1 MPPNAIHLLK
11 SRFSQNQAWAMGKH
25 LALQCHLEM
34 TSDMVQKWRIE
45 GEMELKE
52 SANSEAVQQASEMQ
66 QDLAQQC
73 QALNKIASH
82 VYSHWIAGLKP

>member
-1 MPPNAIHLLK
+1 M
-11 SRFSQNQAWAMGKH
+11 
-25 LALQCHLEM
+25 
-34 TSDMVQKWRIE
+34 
-45 GEMELKE
+45 E
-52 SANSEAVQQASEMQ
+52 SAKSQAVQQANEMQ